1 MAFPH
6 YPMILS
12 LCVACIWAVTAPVV
26 LARDGTSVYRITLPD
41 KPSPA
46 ARFAASEFQRL
57 LHEMSGVRLPVVAES
72 KLRGAPAVHI
82 GPTRRARE
90 VFRRAMPS
98 SEDGIGIRTAGR
110 DLVLIGGNERGTV
123 YAVYVFFERYLGVR
137 YLAHDCI
144 VVPKRRDIA
153 LPGIDH
159 VYAPPFMYRETLYH
173 DSRPKAIAAPQRL
186 NGPTTECDASVGG
199 KIAFHPYVHSF
210 SKLVPPEKYF
220 AEHPE
225 YFSLVGGK
233 RIGETVHGQ
242 LCMTN
247 PDVLRIA
254 TAQVLA
260 WIREHPDV
268 PIIDVSQNDG
278 NGACE
283 CEACR
288 AVEAEEES
296 PHGPILRFVNA
307 IADEVKKRHPDRWIE
322 TLAYAYSTKP
332 PTKTRP
338 RDNVIIR
345 LCHAGCYHHGFEQCG
360 LGANLTTYLE
370 GWRKLT
376 RRIFVWHYAA
386 NFAHYVSPVFNLDGL
401 AKDLKAYARYGVNGV
416 MVQANYQGP
425 GGELAELRQ
434 YLAAQL
440 LWDPSRD
447 PVEIRREFCDG
458 YYGPASGEVQAFLAL
473 MDREAALPDAHAF
486 GAWDPST
493 SVRPEFVSEG
503 LSVLKRARERCST
516 NQDCGRVDKL
526 MLPLWYMQLQWP
538 DRYGL
543 KPDEAPDL
551 VARFR
556 QVVEQFG
563 VTYVGEAGAP
573 NMAGWLDAMEKR
585 YPISPPSASP

>member
-1 MAFPH
+1 
-6 YPMILS
+6 MILPI
-12 LCVACIWAVTAPVV
+12 CVACVSVVAAPVV
-26 LARDGTSVYRITLPD
+26 PARDGKSAYRIAIPD
-41 KPSPA
+41 RPSPA
-46 ARFAASEFQRL
+46 AKYAASEFQRL
-57 LHEMSGVRLPVVAES
+57 LLGVSGVRLALVPES
-72 KLRGAPAVHI
+72 KLARAPAVHV
-82 GPTRRARE
+82 GWTRRARAI
-90 VFRRAMPS
+90 FRSSMPS
-98 SEDGIGIRTAGR
+98 PEDGVGIRTAGR
-110 DLVLIGGNERGTV
+110 DLALVGGNERGTV

-137 YLAHDCI
+137 YLAHDCTVI
-144 VVPKRRDIA
+144 PKRSEVV
-153 LPGIDH
+153 LPEISF

-173 DSRPKAIAAPQRL
+173 DARPKAIAAPQRL
-186 NGPTTECDASVGG
+186 NGPTTECDSSVGG

-210 SKLVPPEKYF
+210 CKLVPPEKYF

-233 RIGETVHGQ
+233 RVGESVHGQ
-242 LCMTN
+242 LCLTN

-254 TAQVLA
+254 TAQVLE

-268 PIIDVSQNDG
+268 PIMDVSQNDG

-296 PHGPILRFVNA
+296 AHGPIMRFVNA
-307 IADEVKKRHPDRWIE
+307 IADEVKKRHPDKWVE

-332 PTKTRP
+332 PAKARP

-345 LCHAGCYHHGFEQCG
+345 LCHAGCYHHGFEACG

-401 AKDLKAYARYGVNGV
+401 AKDLKAYAKHGVNGV

-440 LWDPSRD
+440 LWDPTRD
-447 PVEIRREFCDG
+447 PTEIRREFCDG
-458 YYGPASGEVQAFLAL
+458 YYGTASAQVQAFLSL
-473 MDREAALPDAHAF
+473 MDREAARSDTHAF

-493 SVRPEFVSEG
+493 SVRPQFVKEG
-503 LSVLKRARERCST
+503 LDTLQSARERCSSD
-516 NQDCGRVDKL
+516 QQRGRVDKL

-538 DRYGL
+538 EKYGL
-543 KPDEAPDL
+543 NASDAPGL

-556 QVVEQFG
+556 KVVERFG
-563 VTYVGEAGAP
+563 ITHVCEGGAP
-573 NMAGWLDAMEKR
+573 NMAGWLEGMAKR
-585 YPISPPSASP
+585 HRAQP

>member
-1 MAFPH
+1 ML
-6 YPMILS
+6 LS
-12 LCVACIWAVTAPVV
+12 LCLACVSAASAPPA
-26 LARDGTSVYRITLPD
+26 LAQDGKSAYRIATPD
-41 KPSPA
+41 RPSPA
-46 ARFAASEFQRL
+46 TEYAASEFQRL
-57 LHEMSGVRLPVVAES
+57 LHAVSGVRLAVVAES
-72 KLRGAPAVHI
+72 KLGRSPAVHV
-82 GPTRRARE
+82 GLTRCARAI
-90 VFRRAMPS
+90 FRSSMPS
-98 SEDGIGIRTAGR
+98 PEDGIGIRTAGR
-110 DLVLIGGNERGTV
+110 DLLLVGGNERGIV

-137 YLAHDCI
+137 YLAHDCTVI
-144 VVPKRRDIA
+144 PSRSKVA
-153 LPGIDH
+153 LPEINH

-186 NGPTTECDASVGG
+186 NGPTTECDATVGG

-210 SKLVPPEKYF
+210 SQLVPPDKYF

-233 RIGETVHGQ
+233 RIGQSIHGQ
-242 LCMTN
+242 LCLTN

-254 TAQVLA
+254 TQQVLQ

-296 PHGPILRFVNA
+296 PHGPIMRFVNA
-307 IADEVKKRHPDRWIE
+307 IADEVKKRHPDKWIE

-332 PTKTRP
+332 PAKERP

-345 LCHAGCYHHGFEQCG
+345 LCHAGCYNHGFEQCG
-360 LGANLTTYLE
+360 LGANLTDYLK

-401 AKDLKAYARYGVNGV
+401 AKDLKAYAKHGVNGV

-434 YLAAQL
+434 YLASQL
-440 LWDPSRD
+440 LWDPTRD
-447 PVEIRREFCDG
+447 PMEIRREFCDG
-458 YYGPASGEVQAFLAL
+458 YYGPASAAVLAFLAL
-473 MDREAALPDAHAF
+473 MDAEAARPDAHAF

-493 SVRPEFVSEG
+493 SVRPEFVKEG
-503 LSVLKRARERCST
+503 LATLRSARERCS
-516 NQDCGRVDKL
+516 NDAERGRVDKL

-538 DRYGL
+538 EKYGL
-543 KPDEAPDL
+543 KTEDSPKL
-551 VARFR
+551 VAEFR
-556 QVVEQFG
+556 RVVERFG
-563 VTYVGEAGAP
+563 MTHVCEGGAP
-573 NMAGWLDAMEKR
+573 NMAGWLEGVEKR
-585 YPISPPSASP
+585 YREQP

>member
-1 MAFPH
+1 MNEC
-6 YPMILS
+6 
-12 LCVACIWAVTAPVV
+12 LCLACAVFVSAPFA
-26 LARDGTSVYRITLPD
+26 LAREGKSAYRIAVPD

-46 ARFAASEFQRL
+46 TTYAAAEFQRL
-57 LHEMSGVRLPVVAES
+57 MHAISGARLPIVAES
-72 KLRGAPAVHI
+72 KIGGRPAVHI
-82 GPTRRARE
+82 GMTRRARAI
-90 VFRRAMPS
+90 FGADAPS
-98 SEDGIGIRTAGR
+98 PEDGIGMRTGAR
-110 DLVLIGGNERGTV
+110 DVALVGGNERGTV
-123 YAVYVFFERYLGVR
+123 YAVYVFFERYLGVL
-137 YLAHDCI
+137 YLANDCTI
-144 VVPKRRDIA
+144 IPKRRTIA
-153 LPGIDH
+153 LPAINH
-159 VYAPPFMYRETLYH
+159 IYTPPFMYRETLYYN
-173 DSRPKAIAAPQRL
+173 STAREIAVPQRL
-186 NGPTTECDASVGG
+186 NGPTTDCDASVGG

-233 RIGETVHGQ
+233 RVGESVHGQ
-242 LCMTN
+242 LCLTN

-254 TAQVLA
+254 KEQVLA
-260 WIREHPDV
+260 WIREYPEV

-283 CEACR
+283 CDACR
-288 AVEAEEES
+288 AIEAEEQS

-307 IADEVKKRHPDRWIE
+307 IADEVKLRYPDKWIE

-332 PTKTRP
+332 PAKTRP

-386 NFAHYVSPVFNLDGL
+386 NFAHYISPVFNLDGL
-401 AKDLKAYARYGVNGV
+401 AKDLKAYAKYGVNGV

-440 LWDPSRD
+440 LWDPRRD
-447 PVEIRREFCDG
+447 PAEIRREFCDG
-458 YYGPASGEVQAFLAL
+458 YYGPASGDVQSFLAL
-473 MDREAALPDAHAF
+473 MDREAARPDSHAF
-486 GAWDPST
+486 GAWDPSST
-493 SVRPEFVSEG
+493 VRPEFVSEG
-503 LSVLKRARERCST
+503 MAILASARRACRTDEER
-516 NQDCGRVDKL
+516 GRVDKL

-538 DRYGL
+538 EKYAL
-543 KPDEAPDL
+543 KRDEAPAF

-556 QVVEQFG
+556 QVVERFG
-563 VTYVGEAGAP
+563 ISHVCEGGAP
-573 NMAGWLDAMEKR
+573 NMAAWLDGMAKR
-585 YPISPPSASP
+585 YPAQP